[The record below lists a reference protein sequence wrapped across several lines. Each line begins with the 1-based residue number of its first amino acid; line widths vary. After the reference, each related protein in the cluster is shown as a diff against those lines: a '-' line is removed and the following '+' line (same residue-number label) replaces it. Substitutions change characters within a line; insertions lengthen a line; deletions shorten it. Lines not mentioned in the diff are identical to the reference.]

1 MYSRMIRNLIPPHEP
16 VGNKCVVSVR
26 KRGKVGHLDRTPVR
40 VLALCEELIH
50 SVQCVRLDSI
60 VRSEENELWDL
71 RLTNGMNKRRVR
83 YLFTHWVKP
92 TRWACARAVAIG
104 EVTLCIIAIIPSSAG
119 TRRCPSYPAILGDN
133 MTQKPCQRQQH

>member
-1 MYSRMIRNLIPPHEP
+1 MYSRMIRNLIPRHEP
-16 VGNKCVVSVR
+16 VGNECVISVR

-40 VLALCEELIH
+40 VLALRKELIH

-71 RLTNGMNKRRVR
+71 RLTTNAMNKRKVR

-92 TRWACARAVAIG
+92 TRWACARAVATG
-104 EVTLCIIAIIPSSAG
+104 QLALCTIAIIPSSAG
-119 TRRCPSYPAILGDN
+119 TRRWPSYRAILGED
-133 MTQKPCQRQQH
+133 MMDQKPCRQQ